1 MYPIWTMQGI
11 GLIWLRIGIIIIII
25 IIIIIMSFTSLM
37 KTIGQLHI

>member
-25 IIIIIMSFTSLM
+25 IIIIMSFTSLM